1 MKIIL
6 DISDHILE
14 RKGFTE
20 FDIKMILASALI
32 NRVSS
37 MGKTAQIVGLD
48 YLDISENI
56 AKYAPEGSYMSL
68 EEMMKDYKGD
78 TMFESFIETMKNDD
92 KMENMMN
99 I

>member
-1 MKIIL
+1 MKIEL
-6 DISDHILE
+6 DISNYILE

-48 YLDISENI
+48 YIDVSENI
-56 AKYAPEGSYMSL
+56 AKYAPDGSYMSL
-68 EEMMKDYKGD
+68 EEMIKDYNGD
-78 TMFESFIETMKNDD
+78 ILEKR
-92 KMENMMN
+92 
-99 I
+99 